1 MEQRFPVAGM
11 TCSACAAR
19 IERKLNKQQGIEQAV
34 VNFATEQLTVKYD
47 QEVITEAQI
56 RQTVEALGYS
66 LPLPNAEK
74 PKLTPE
80 QKLRRRFI
88 GSVCFTIPLMIL
100 TMGHMFGMP
109 LPSFIDPSIH
119 PMHFA
124 VLQLLLTLP
133 SVILG
138 FPFYRAGFGNL
149 LHGSPNMDSLIAM
162 GTFSALAYSLYA
174 MIRIGMGEAHF
185 VHSLYF
191 ESAAGILTL
200 ITLGKTL
207 ESGAKSKSAEAIRA
221 LSALAPRLASVLRDG
236 SEIQMKLEM
245 VKPDD
250 ILLVRPGEKIPTD
263 GIVTEGSSAVD
274 ESMLTGESLP
284 IDKAIGDTVFG
295 GTLNGNGTLTMRA
308 TKVGADTALA
318 QMVRLV
324 EDAQS
329 RKAPIARLADKV
341 AGVFVPT
348 VIGLALLA
356 AVIWAIVGKP
366 AQFVLQ
372 IFISVL
378 VIACPCALGLATPTA
393 ILTATGR
400 GASLGILFRGGDT
413 LEQAHHADTVVL
425 DKTGTLTEGK
435 PVVQACY
442 PVNMTENELLTVL
455 AAAERGSEHP
465 LAKAILA
472 EAETRALSVPAC
484 SNFQADTGLGV
495 HCTLDGNTIAVG
507 SPHYFETL
515 EIPVDETMLS
525 AITQNGAT
533 PVLCAKNGICCGA
546 AAIADTL
553 RSDAVNAIRTLKA
566 NGIHVVMLTGD
577 HKNTAAAIAKQA
589 GIDAYYAE
597 VLPGGKTE
605 VITEL
610 QAQGRTVI
618 MVGDGMN
625 DAPALVQAD
634 IGIAMGSG
642 TDVAMES
649 ADIVLM
655 RPDLSLIDTALQL
668 SAATVRNI
676 KQNLFWAFGYN
687 CLGIPIAMGA
697 LYPLFEILLDPMFG
711 AAAMSFS
718 SVSVLLNA
726 LRLRRISLERKG
738 KSNQ

>member
-19 IERKLNKQQGIEQAV
+19 IERKLRKQEGIELAN
-34 VNFATEQLTVKYD
+34 VNFATEQLTVQYD
-47 QEVITEAQI
+47 QTVISESQI
-56 RQTVEALGYS
+56 REVVEELGFS
-66 LPLPNAEK
+66 LPLPTAEK
-74 PKLTPE
+74 PKLTQE
-80 QKLRRRFI
+80 QKLKRRFI
-88 GSVCFTIPLMIL
+88 GSVCFAVPLMIL

-109 LPSFIDPSIH
+109 LPAFIDPAIH

-124 VLQLLLTLP
+124 ILQLLLTLP
-133 SVILG
+133 PVILG
-138 FPFYRAGFGNL
+138 FPFYRAGFRNL
-149 LHGSPNMDSLIAM
+149 FHGDPNMDSLIAM
-162 GTFSALAYSLYA
+162 GTMSALVYSLYA
-174 MIRIGMGEAHF
+174 MVRIGMGETEF

-221 LSALAPRLASVLRDG
+221 LSALAPRLATVLRDG
-236 SEIQMKLEM
+236 EEIQMKPEM

-250 ILLVRPGEKIPTD
+250 ILFVRPGEKIPTD
-263 GIVTEGSSAVD
+263 GIVIEGGSAVD

-284 IDKAIGDTVFG
+284 IDKTIGDAIFG
-295 GTLNGNGTLTMRA
+295 GTLNGNGTLTLRA

-348 VIGLALLA
+348 VIGLAALA
-356 AVIWAIVGKP
+356 AIIWAVSGQP

-425 DKTGTLTEGK
+425 DKTGTLTVGK
-435 PVVQACY
+435 PVVSGCY
-442 PVNMTENELLTVL
+442 PVDMTENELLTLL

-465 LAKAILA
+465 LAKAILTEA
-472 EAETRALSVPAC
+472 EARGLTIPPCTDFA
-484 SNFQADTGLGV
+484 ADIGLGV
-495 HCTLDGNTIAVG
+495 HCTLHDGTIAVG
-507 SPHYFETL
+507 SPRYFNTL
-515 EIPVDETMLS
+515 QLPVPESVL
-525 AITQNGAT
+525 AKITEKGAT
-533 PVLCAKNGICCGA
+533 PVLCAKDSVFCGA
-546 AAIADTL
+546 IAIADTL
-553 RSDAVNAIRTLKA
+553 RPDAADAVAALKA
-566 NGIHVVMLTGD
+566 DGVRVVMLTGD
-577 HKNTAAAIAKQA
+577 HEKTAAAIAKQA
-589 GIDAYYAE
+589 GIDEFYAE
-597 VLPGGKTE
+597 VLPSGKTE
-605 VITEL
+605 VISQL
-610 QAQGRTVI
+610 QSQGRVVM

-625 DAPALVQAD
+625 DAPALVQAN

-655 RPDLSLIDTALQL
+655 RPDLALIRTALRL

-697 LYPLFEILLDPMFG
+697 LYPLFGLLLDPMFG

-726 LRLRRISLERKG
+726 LRLRRFSPEQK
-738 KSNQ
+738 